1 MKNLK
6 IRAKILLSFGIAI
19 ALMLTLS
26 LFSVVSSITSS
37 GNAQTIGSEVHLQT
51 LASDLLDS
59 FMVARR
65 SSTVISHVFD
75 DNEYQNLLSSVAQ
88 ANAALTEMKE
98 LAAQDPGLAGFS
110 QAIGAVETQLAAW
123 QTNVDGVQANNKE
136 LERIIAEAQEEQA
149 ALIGQSM
156 GIFNYQMELSRDE
169 ARMVMTV
176 PERLERVDRVEL
188 GNDIATRLNHIGSS
202 FDAMFRS
209 LDTSR
214 IEQDKQYVVETVAVL
229 EEFLA
234 GSGLQFNIDT
244 TTAMLAAIEVYNLTI
259 DEFLTVMDTRE
270 STLQNANGVGDVV
283 QALVDQLLVDVETS
297 ALDYINTTVSS
308 NELALIAV
316 AAIAVV
322 VLNVSVF
329 LALYISRLIS
339 RPLQD
344 MMGYIKQAGETGNLQ
359 FRDDEWQNCDRLSQ
373 SRDEIGQTMSAFTK
387 MMRKFVYY
395 GEMVNHVA
403 DQDLTVTVDTL
414 GPNDTFGNAIAR
426 MTENLNGMFGDISAS
441 TLQVS
446 TGSKQIADGAQA
458 LAQGST
464 QQAAAVEELSAS
476 IAEIAEKTKQNAEMA
491 GQAAALADTILHN
504 AEKGSAQMGQMME
517 AVKDINQA
525 SQSIGKVIK
534 VIDDIAFQTN
544 LLALNAA
551 VEAARAGQHG
561 KGFAVVAEEVR
572 SLASKSAA
580 AAKDTAELIENSLE
594 KAALGSRIADETAAS
609 LTEIVSGIGE
619 SDKIVG
625 DIAKSSEEQRRGIA
639 QINRGIDQVAQVV
652 QQNSAT
658 AEQSAAASEEMSSQ
672 SALLQERIEQFKFKG
687 GDARKPLL
695 GPVQSAPQGAGGY
708 GKY

>member
-6 IRAKILLSFGIAI
+6 IRTKILLSFGIAI
-19 ALMLTLS
+19 ALMLVLS
-26 LFSVVSSITSS
+26 LFSVISSITSS
-37 GNAQTIGSEVHLQT
+37 GNARTIGSEVQLQT

-59 FMVARR
+59 FMAARR

-75 DNEYQNLLSSVAQ
+75 DNEYQSLLGSVAE
-88 ANAALTEMKE
+88 ANAALTKMKE
-98 LAAQDPGLAGFS
+98 LAAQDAGLAGFS
-110 QAIGAVETQLAAW
+110 QAISAVETQLAGW

-136 LERIIAEAQEEQA
+136 LERIIAEAQGEQA
-149 ALIGQSM
+149 ALISQSM
-156 GIFNYQMELSRDE
+156 GIFNYQMELSREE
-169 ARMVMTV
+169 ARMAMTV

-202 FDAMFRS
+202 FDSMFRS

-214 IEQDKQYVVETVAVL
+214 VEQDKQYVVETVAVL

-259 DEFLTVMDTRE
+259 DEFLTVMDTRARA
-270 STLQNANGVGDVV
+270 LQNASGVGDVV

-297 ALDYINTTVSS
+297 ALDYINTTVGS

-322 VLNVSVF
+322 VLIISIF
-329 LALYISRLIS
+329 LALYISGLIS
-339 RPLQD
+339 RPLGD

-403 DQDLTVTVDTL
+403 DQDLTVAVDTL

-426 MTENLNGMFGDISAS
+426 MTENLNGMFSDINAS

-491 GQAAALADTILHN
+491 GQAATLADTILHN

-544 LLALNAA
+544 ILALNAA

-580 AAKDTAELIENSLE
+580 AAKDTAELIEDSLK
-594 KAALGSRIADETAAS
+594 KAALGSRIAAETSAS

-625 DIAKSSEEQRRGIA
+625 DIARSSEEQRLGIA

-658 AEQSAAASEEMSSQ
+658 AEQSAAASEQMSGQ
-672 SALLQERIEQFKFKG
+672 SAVLQERIAQFKFKG
-687 GDARKPLL
+687 GDACKSLL
-695 GPVQSAPQGAGGY
+695 GSAQAAPQGVGGY

>member
-19 ALMLTLS
+19 ALMLALS

-59 FMVARR
+59 FMAARR

-75 DNEYQNLLSSVAQ
+75 DNEYQNLLGSIAE

-98 LAAQDPGLAGFS
+98 LAAQDPGLAQFS

-123 QTNVDGVQANNKE
+123 QTSVDGVQANNKE
-136 LERIIAEAQEEQA
+136 LERIIAEAQGEQA
-149 ALIGQSM
+149 ALISQSM
-156 GIFNYQMELSRDE
+156 GIFNYQMELSREE
-169 ARMVMTV
+169 ARMAMTV

-202 FDAMFRS
+202 FDSMFRS

-259 DEFLTVMDTRE
+259 DEFLTVMDTRAAA
-270 STLQNANGVGDVV
+270 LQNANGVGDAV
-283 QALVDQLLVDVETS
+283 QALVDRLLVDVETS
-297 ALDYINTTVSS
+297 ALDYINTTVGF

-316 AAIAVV
+316 AAIAGV
-322 VLNVSVF
+322 VLIVSIL

-426 MTENLNGMFGDISAS
+426 MTGNLNGMFGDISAS

-491 GQAAALADTILHN
+491 GKAATLADTILHN

-544 LLALNAA
+544 ILALNAA

-580 AAKDTAELIENSLE
+580 AAKDTAELIEDSLK
-594 KAALGSRIADETAAS
+594 KAAMGSRIADETAAS
-609 LTEIVSGIGE
+609 LSEIVSGIGE

-625 DIAKSSEEQRRGIA
+625 DIARSSEEQRLGIA

-658 AEQSAAASEEMSSQ
+658 AEQSAAASQEMSGQ
-672 SALLQERIEQFKFKG
+672 SAALQERIAHFKFKG
-687 GDARKPLL
+687 GGAARL
-695 GPVQSAPQGAGGY
+695 GPAQTADLGGY